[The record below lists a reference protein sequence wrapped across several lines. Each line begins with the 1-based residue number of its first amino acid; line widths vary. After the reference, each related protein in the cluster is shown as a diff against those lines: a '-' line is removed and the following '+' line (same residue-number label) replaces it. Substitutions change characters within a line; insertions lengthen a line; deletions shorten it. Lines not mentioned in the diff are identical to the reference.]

1 MEGDNFTLIYFY
13 GTHCPACK
21 ITRPI
26 INRVIKKHMVVEV
39 NIEEQPKVA
48 QNYDIMSI
56 PTLIVERNDEVIHSF
71 IGTRIG
77 KIEEIW
83 NELMSL

>member
-1 MEGDNFTLIYFY
+1 MGDNIQLIYFY

-21 ITRPI
+21 VVKPV
-26 INRVIKKHMVVEV
+26 INRIEKKHIVIQV
-39 NIEEQPKVA
+39 NIEEQPIVA
-48 QNYDIMSI
+48 SNYQIMSI
-56 PTLIVERNDEVIHSF
+56 PTLLVRHNEETLHSF
-71 IGTRIG
+71 IGTRIS